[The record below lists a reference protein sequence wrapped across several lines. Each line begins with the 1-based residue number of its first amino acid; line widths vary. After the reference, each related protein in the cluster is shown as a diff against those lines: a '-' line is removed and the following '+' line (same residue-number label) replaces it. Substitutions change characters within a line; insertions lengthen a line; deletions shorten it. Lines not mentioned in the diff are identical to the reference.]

1 MNGIHLCEKLKSDK
15 RYSNIPVILLSSE
28 NSRESKMSGISAG
41 ADMYIEKPCYMDYLI
56 SCMENLFK
64 SGYISDATK
73 LSNEQ
78 VDAAMV
84 YTKSDEAFMNRLT
97 ELIYAHIEE
106 VDLDVNKLA
115 GMLNMSRAT
124 LYRKV
129 KDSLHVT
136 PNDFIRIIRL
146 KKAAEFL
153 RQKDYRI
160 NEIAY
165 IVGFNS
171 SSYFSKCFKKQ
182 YGVLPKDFV

>member
-1 MNGIHLCEKLKSDK
+1 MNGIKLCETIKNDR
-15 RYSNIPVILLSSE
+15 RYSSIPVILLSSE
-28 NSRESKMSGISAG
+28 NSRENKMTGISAG
-41 ADMYIEKPCYMDYLI
+41 ADIYIEKPCYMDYLV

-64 SGYISDATK
+64 RGYISDATK
-73 LSNEQ
+73 LSNDQ
-78 VDAAMV
+78 TDSGLV
-84 YTKSDEAFMNRLT
+84 YAKADEAFMDRLT

-115 GMLNMSRAT
+115 SLMNMSRAT

-153 RQKDYRI
+153 RQNEYRI

-165 IVGFNS
+165 IVGFSS